1 MPLQSMTICP
11 SCAKDQSVDGH
22 VVYPG
27 SEDGT
32 AGRFYPKGLKFF
44 MLARSVPLD
53 AHQPFCACTN
63 CGHVWSY
70 LNPAEL
76 RSLLARG
83 RK

>member
-1 MPLQSMTICP
+1 M
-11 SCAKDQSVDGH
+11 
-22 VVYPG
+22 VYPS

-32 AGRFYPKGLKFF
+32 AGRFYPKGLQFF
-44 MLARSVPLD
+44 LLRRSVSLD

-83 RK
+83 SKQGVERPLSGESEGPSD